1 MRTFK
6 DICGEIS
13 ETTNIHP
20 IFTNYLLF
28 LVTTIVYY
36 NDEQNEKSLN
46 ELKIFFGVGK
56 DTIHLSNAD
65 ANLRLLLSIKEWKKN
80 NEL

>member
-13 ETTNIHP
+13 KTINIHP
-20 IFTNYLLF
+20 IFSNYLLF
-28 LVTTIVYY
+28 LVTAIVYY

-46 ELKIFFGVGK
+46 DLNFFFGVGK
-56 DTIHLSNAD
+56 DTIHLSDAD
-65 ANLRLLLSIKEWKKN
+65 ANLRLLLNIKEWNKN
-80 NEL
+80 N